1 MRIIAG
7 EWRGR
12 PLQAPEGQA
21 TRPTADRTRET
32 LFSMLVSRLGSFAGL
47 RVADLYAG
55 SGALGL
61 EALSRGA
68 AHATFLETDP
78 NALRV
83 IRANLTILKAEDRS
97 EVRPLSA
104 ARLAPTQPFDL
115 VLADPPYTPGSGTAV
130 VETVRAAGWLTE
142 GGWLAVETAATEPV
156 DPGIWQMDAERRVGR
171 ARLTL
176 IRAWP
181 SQDSTP
187 SLPH

>member
-12 PLQAPEGQA
+12 RLVTPAGRQ

-32 LFSMLVSRLGSFAGL
+32 LFSMLASRLGSFEEF

-68 AHATFLETDP
+68 AHATFVETD
-78 NALRV
+78 
-83 IRANLTILKAEDRS
+83 RAALKAIEANVTSFGAASRAAIRS
-97 EVRPLSA
+97 MSA
-104 ARLAPTQPFDL
+104 DNLPKSHPFDL
-115 VLADPPYTPGSGTAV
+115 VLADPPYEPGSGTAV
-130 VETVRAAGWLTE
+130 AEAVAKSGWLPA
-142 GGWLAVETAATEPV
+142 GGWMAIETHRGDAVSPPEGWAVDTER
-156 DPGIWQMDAERRVGR
+156 DVGR

-176 IRAWP
+176 LR
-181 SQDSTP
+181 S
-187 SLPH
+187 

>member
-12 PLQAPEGQA
+12 KLVAPAGQS

-32 LFSMLVSRLGSFAGL
+32 LFSMLASRLGSFHGL

-68 AHATFLETDP
+68 SHATFVEHDRMALNAIESNLAALEAVDRT
-78 NALRV
+78 A
-83 IRANLTILKAEDRS
+83 IRAM
-97 EVRPLSA
+97 SA
-104 ARLAPTQPFDL
+104 AVLPAVDPFDL
-115 VLADPPYTPGSGTAV
+115 VFADPPYAPGSGTASAGAV
-130 VETVRAAGWLTE
+130 KGAGWLAE
-142 GGWLAVETAATEPV
+142 GGWMAIETQKGDAVAPPDGWEV
-156 DPGIWQMDAERRVGR
+156 DAERDIGR

-176 IRAWP
+176 LRA
-181 SQDSTP
+181 
-187 SLPH
+187 

>member
-12 PLQAPEGQA
+12 KLVTPEGRK

-32 LFSMLVSRLGSFAGL
+32 LFSMLASRLGSFDEF

-68 AHATFLETDP
+68 AHATFVETD
-78 NALRV
+78 
-83 IRANLTILKAEDRS
+83 RAALKAIEANVTAFGAASR
-97 EVRPLSA
+97 VAIRNMSA
-104 ARLAPTQPFDL
+104 ENLPKSHPFDL
-115 VLADPPYTPGSGTAV
+115 IFADPPYQPGSGTTVVAAV
-130 VETVRAAGWLTE
+130 ARSGWLPP
-142 GGWLAVETAATEPV
+142 GGWMAIETHRGDTVTPPEGWEVDTER
-156 DPGIWQMDAERRVGR
+156 DVGR

-176 IRAWP
+176 LR
-181 SQDSTP
+181 S
-187 SLPH
+187 